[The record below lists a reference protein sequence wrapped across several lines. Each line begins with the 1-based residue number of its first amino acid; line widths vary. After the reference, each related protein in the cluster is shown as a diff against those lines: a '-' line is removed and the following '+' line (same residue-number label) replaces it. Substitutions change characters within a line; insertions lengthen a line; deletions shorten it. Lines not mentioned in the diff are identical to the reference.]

1 MSIFIENFGPIKEA
15 KIENNHPLTIIIGK
29 NNQGKSYSVE
39 LIFTRLQLQKIF
51 ESTGFSVE
59 ERKDLIK
66 FNLRL
71 RNSGDRHNFQLLR
84 KGDSSFTFTA
94 ADLRLTPEKFT
105 LKTID
110 QTLVAFSRILEDYLP
125 LILEERF
132 GVKLEGLV
140 NANADNA
147 TIKMDLSE
155 FLTFTFKIFKT
166 GQIKVESSIRKEG
179 IPLLKKEIQPL
190 MLKIFKVLEDI
201 LKDENRRLPPF
212 LIFDTL
218 AIVIRKLTGASEYRY
233 PRFPDDTRW
242 TETIY
247 IPAGRAGLLEGYYSV
262 SSAYFSLATVA
273 LPRAVSMPAMPP
285 TASVFYNLL
294 MESTGSENKLSEIA
308 EDLAKNVMKGEIVL
322 KPDNRQPALKKILYR
337 SYPKHKEPLDI
348 DIIHAGAMV
357 KELAG
362 LYLAIREK
370 IVPKSHLIVEEPEAH
385 LHPSAQKKLARV
397 LMKLAARGVFVT
409 ITTHSDIILRE
420 IAHLVGNYKK
430 NKTEIVPSRDVTT
443 ILLKESELGSIS
455 EQVIIPENGVLD
467 GLPTFDEVIL
477 ELYEEET
484 KLQSNSAE

>member
-247 IPAGRAGLLEGYYSV
+247 IPAGRAGRFYLGAPSIYETGNQFRLRPG
-262 SSAYFSLATVA
+262 A
-273 LPRAVSMPAMPP
+273 AMC
-285 TASVFYNLL
+285 
-294 MESTGSENKLSEIA
+294 
-308 EDLAKNVMKGEIVL
+308 
-322 KPDNRQPALKKILYR
+322 
-337 SYPKHKEPLDI
+337 
-348 DIIHAGAMV
+348 
-357 KELAG
+357 
-362 LYLAIREK
+362 
-370 IVPKSHLIVEEPEAH
+370 
-385 LHPSAQKKLARV
+385 
-397 LMKLAARGVFVT
+397 
-409 ITTHSDIILRE
+409 LR
-420 IAHLVGNYKK
+420 H
-430 NKTEIVPSRDVTT
+430 
-443 ILLKESELGSIS
+443 
-455 EQVIIPENGVLD
+455 
-467 GLPTFDEVIL
+467 
-477 ELYEEET
+477 
-484 KLQSNSAE
+484 